1 MFGNRLGW
9 GISAVLSALILL
21 LVWYLGTLN
30 AISPPSTGIVARTGN
45 VALNLLDHPEILD
58 PIQLPFSPQAVMP
71 AMTDPRD
78 AAPLYRQALE
88 KYAADNSIYH
98 NLFEKGKPKTTDLKD
113 LPALQFLIDARN
125 CKTMNLYGSK
135 PEEILGYDRD
145 ASDRV
150 EAIYTLGKTASRLA
164 LYIQKEQPD
173 QALVLAEAA
182 FSLGV
187 KLCDERLRWR
197 EFDSGAELARDG
209 AFIIK
214 KLDPTRA
221 QPADIDAPM
230 AQLLKDRCIPVWTAI
245 NSADQQVISRTSGD
259 MFYIAKNA
267 KERMWRIE
275 AVLKLGRNRFNIG
288 EFGRGADQRWSAL
301 TVKRMSNDASLDPAV
316 RAAAKAATDLTLPEY
331 NSIGG

>member
-1 MFGNRLGW
+1 
-9 GISAVLSALILL
+9 
-21 LVWYLGTLN
+21 
-30 AISPPSTGIVARTGN
+30 
-45 VALNLLDHPEILD
+45 
-58 PIQLPFSPQAVMP
+58 MP

-98 NLFEKGKPKTTDLKD
+98 NLFEKGKPRPPILRIC
-113 LPALQFLIDARN
+113 PRIQFLIDARN
-125 CKTMNLYGSK
+125 CKMMNLYGSK
-135 PEEILGYDRD
+135 AEEILGYDRD

-173 QALVLAEAA
+173 QALLLAEAA

-214 KLDPTRA
+214 KLDPTRSA
-221 QPADIDAPM
+221 GRRYRRADGATFEGSLHP
-230 AQLLKDRCIPVWTAI
+230 PSGPPST
-245 NSADQQVISRTSGD
+245 SADQQVISRTSGD

-275 AVLKLGRNRFNIG
+275 AVLKLGRNKFNIG
-288 EFGRGADQRWSAL
+288 DFGRGADPRWSIL
-301 TVKRMSNDASLDPAV
+301 TVKRMSNDATLDPAV